1 MRKRSKIM
9 DLMQQAN
16 EVVIVNGELK
26 AVTKVLEKK
35 QFIIRRLIKENN
47 EVEFEEADG

>member
-1 MRKRSKIM
+1 M

-16 EVVIVNGELK
+16 EVVIVNRELK

-35 QFIIRRLIKENN
+35 QLIVRRLIKDKD
-47 EVEFEEADG
+47 EVEFEEVDG

>member
-1 MRKRSKIM
+1 
-9 DLMQQAN
+9 MQQAN

-35 QFIIRRLIKENN
+35 QLIVRRLIKDKD
-47 EVEFEEADG
+47 EVEFEEVDG